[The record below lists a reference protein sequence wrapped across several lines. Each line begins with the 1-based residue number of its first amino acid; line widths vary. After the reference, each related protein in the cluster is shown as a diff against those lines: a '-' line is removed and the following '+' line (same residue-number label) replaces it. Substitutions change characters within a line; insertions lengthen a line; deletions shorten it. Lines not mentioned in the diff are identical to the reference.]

1 MVASRCPWHNSLAT
15 SNPPLL
21 ENHKRAMSI
30 ESPKNAGKSKPENPA
45 RFWAKWGEGI
55 WISAVSLLL
64 MFLIIVVWP
73 RQVQMRVIIF
83 LVLPFALLYRFARR
97 PLRDYGLDFRN
108 VKAQVKWTIY
118 AYLLALPAVIVF
130 SQQEEFQQFYGSS
143 EPDGSAFLFKILVVH
158 CVSMFAWEF
167 LLRGFLLFGLAHHF
181 GWWAVV
187 LQEIIIFPAA
197 HVGKPVPEIVF
208 SAVAGLI
215 FSVAA
220 YRSKSFLP
228 AFVAHWWLAATL
240 DAIVFVQAWGW
251 GPILNPFA
259 N

>member
-1 MVASRCPWHNSLAT
+1 
-15 SNPPLL
+15 
-21 ENHKRAMSI
+21 MSI
-30 ESPKNAGKSKPENPA
+30 ESPKNPEKAKTARPA
-45 RFWAKWGEGI
+45 RSWGRWGEGI
-55 WISAVSLLL
+55 WISAVSLLM

-73 RQVQMRVIIF
+73 GQVQIRIVAF

-108 VKAQVKWTIY
+108 VKGQVRWTIY

-130 SQQEEFQQFYGSS
+130 SQLEEFQQFYGFS
-143 EPDGSAFLFKILVVH
+143 EADGLSFLFKILVIH

-167 LLRGFLLFGLAHHF
+167 LLRGFLLFALAHHF
-181 GWWAVV
+181 GWWAVI
-187 LQEIIIFPAA
+187 LQEVIIFPAA
-197 HVGKPVPEIVF
+197 HVGKPLPEIMF
-208 SAVAGLI
+208 SAIAGII

-228 AFVAHWWLAATL
+228 AFVAHWWLAATH
-240 DAIVFVQAWGW
+240 DAIVFVQEWGW
-251 GPILNPFA
+251 EPILRPFA